1 MTNDEKKELEHQIFH
16 RLQVRAIVIGVP
28 VILGLLFTFA
38 QIVKGEKG
46 KDADPA
52 EVAKHLKKDS
62 GFVDSIAGENGK
74 NADFEVAVARFRAEL
89 AELEARREKILG
101 EVTVKV
107 QEKIK
112 VWSQKMQIVEKRLN
126 LYHQNVGK
134 LQREVQSRD
143 DLDREIA
150 NYLLTLFE
158 HVDFANYFI
167 TQFYMKSPKPN
178 PEIFSYTT
186 PKAAEINQKTVHE
199 LKKQLE
205 EQLKKYN

>member
-1 MTNDEKKELEHQIFH
+1 MRTLSWDVAGIAAVIALLTGGLVYVITLGSSIDKLEHVKANDSEIGRALSELKTKVAALE
-16 RLQVRAIVIGVP
+16 RLERENA
-28 VILGLLFTFA
+28 TNR
-38 QIVKGEKG
+38 
-46 KDADPA
+46 DA
-52 EVAKHLKKDS
+52 L
-62 GFVDSIAGENGK
+62 
-74 NADFEVAVARFRAEL
+74 ADFKIAVANFHTKL
-89 AELEARREKILG
+89 VQLEALKEKILG

-107 QEKIK
+107 DKKIE

-134 LQREVQSRD
+134 LQREIQSRD

-167 TQFYMKSPKPN
+167 TQFYMDSPKPN
-178 PEIFSYTT
+178 PEIFSYTI
-186 PKAAEINQKTVHE
+186 PKAAEINQKTAHE